1 MAIGCPFPIFK
12 SAARAAEQVRR
23 MDFFD
28 FIPIVPPGTPG
39 DSRERPA
46 GHQFASGVGS
56 VLLPATNFFVVLFAG
71 FAHDGRIALLV
82 MPLVSGAILYVLARK
97 LDVSVVWAI
106 ALAMLCAAFCFV
118 ANGCA
123 LFLVGLAGF
132 YQAF

>member
-28 FIPIVPPGTPG
+28 FIPIVPPGVPA

-56 VLLPATNFFVVLFAG
+56 VLLPAINFVVVLFAG
-71 FAHDGRIALLV
+71 FAHDGRIALVV
-82 MPLVSGAILYVLARK
+82 MPGVSGALLYVLARR
-97 LDVSVVWAI
+97 LDVGVAWAI
-106 ALAMLCAAFCFV
+106 VLAMLCAVFCFV
-118 ANGCA
+118 GSGCA
-123 LFLVGLAGF
+123 LFLAGLADF
-132 YQAF
+132 YQTF